1 MNGRIRFARFR
12 RIAPFRHTFEMCG
25 EPDDVYTSLEQSS
38 CHIKYVEPESN
49 VSELIRV
56 EPVEPGMT
64 SLVLNRPERRNALS
78 ITLVTELCDAI
89 DRLAGDAAQ
98 RVIILRG
105 EGPVFCAGLDLN
117 EAADDAL
124 VEQSAAGID
133 RLFRTLREA
142 PLVSIAAAKG
152 AAYAGG
158 GGLLAACDIVIASE
172 DFRVGFPE
180 ARRGLLPALI
190 CDVLKTRVSEGNLRE
205 LFLVGDP
212 IDAPRA
218 LQVGLVQH
226 VVPGD
231 RLLDEAVSIGR
242 SILAG
247 GPETIRQTKA
257 LINAAFDTAVDAADE
272 SALQSHLE
280 ARKSD
285 EAAEGM
291 AAFREKRPPR
301 WAASGS

>member
-1 MNGRIRFARFR
+1 MS
-12 RIAPFRHTFEMCG
+12 
-25 EPDDVYTSLEQSS
+25 D
-38 CHIKYVEPESN
+38 
-49 VSELIRV
+49 LICV

-64 SLVLNRPERRNALS
+64 SLVLNRPQRRNALS
-78 ITLVTELCDAI
+78 IALVTQLCDAI

-98 RVIILRG
+98 RVIILSG
-105 EGPVFCAGLDLN
+105 EGPVFCSGLDLN

-124 VEQSAAGID
+124 VEQSAAGIE
-133 RLFRTLREA
+133 RLFRTLRET
-142 PLVSIAAAKG
+142 PLVSVAAAQG

-158 GGLLAACDIVIASE
+158 GGLMAACDITIASE
-172 DFRVGFPE
+172 DFRIGFPE

-190 CDVLKTRVSEGNLRE
+190 CDVLKSRVSEGNLRE

-218 LQVGLVQH
+218 LQVGLVQR

-231 RLLDEAVSIGR
+231 RLFDEAVRIGR
-242 SILAG
+242 SVLAG

-257 LINAAFDTAVDAADE
+257 LINSAFDAVGDQINEGAM
-272 SALQSHLE
+272 QSHLE
-280 ARKSD
+280 ARTSD
-285 EAAEGM
+285 EAVEGM

-301 WAASGS
+301 WAAAGS